1 MRWPPEPG
9 DLGQR
14 PDGGGLCHFP
24 PDPAAWRDWLG
35 AHHHIAAECWL
46 VLPKKGSGLAGVSV
60 AAAVE
65 EALCWGWIDSR
76 PLKIDDRR
84 WALRFTPRK
93 VGSVWSKVN
102 KGRIARLIADG
113 RMQPAGLAKI
123 EAAQRDGSWA
133 TLDAADAMELPA
145 DLEAALRADPL
156 AAEGFNAIAPSQVK
170 QIIYWVGDARN
181 SAPVNAVAFGAYDL
195 TDRCVRLTGQSLSPE
210 LQAVCNEQFADVLEQ
225 FGYEV

>member
-9 DLGQR
+9 DLGER
-14 PDGGGLCHFP
+14 PDGGGPCHFP
-24 PDPAAWRDWLG
+24 PDPEAWRAWLG
-35 AHHHIAAECWL
+35 EHHHVRTECWL

-60 AAAVE
+60 AEAVE

-76 PLKIDDRR
+76 PLKIDDRC

-102 KGRIARLIADG
+102 KGRIERLIADG

-133 TLDAADAMELPA
+133 TLDAADAMALPA

-156 AAEGFNAIAPSQVK
+156 AAEGFNAVAPSQVK
-170 QIIYWVGDARN
+170 QIIYWVGDARRT
-181 SAPVNAVAFGAYDL
+181 STRADRVRQTAEAARQRRSPLAGPRRGPGEAAP
-195 TDRCVRLTGQSLSPE
+195 
-210 LQAVCNEQFADVLEQ
+210 
-225 FGYEV
+225 